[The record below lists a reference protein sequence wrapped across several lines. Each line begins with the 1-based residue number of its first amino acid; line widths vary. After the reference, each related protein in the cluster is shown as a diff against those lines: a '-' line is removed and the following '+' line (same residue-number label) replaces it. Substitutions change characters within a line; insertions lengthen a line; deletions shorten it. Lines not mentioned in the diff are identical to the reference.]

1 MICLLC
7 CLALTLAA
15 VACAL
20 AEGAE
25 LATAASVKA
34 YLPTVG
40 WDDYT
45 ARDTDGDGEIMISYG
60 SGGKTASDSIDVYC
74 QCLDGAARVT
84 CYTCEVPE
92 DADPLKVYEQLN
104 EFNLNLTFGRWLYN
118 EEEGYIYYD
127 RALTARDGGYRYGS
141 ASADTGFVGDSFAA
155 GLYRL
160 RDGSFATDDGALQAA
175 PGQAVQC
182 WRKPPST

>member
-1 MICLLC
+1 MKKVICLLC
-7 CLALTLAA
+7 CVALTLSAGTF
-15 VACAL
+15 AL

-25 LATAASVKA
+25 LATATSVKA
-34 YLPTVG
+34 YLPTAG

-45 ARDTDGDGEIMISYG
+45 ARDTDGDGFDDEIMISYG

-84 CYTCEVPE
+84 CYMCEVPE

-127 RALTARDGGYRYGS
+127 QEVYLVDEESFGAYVYPYMEKAASYVYSFYERITS
-141 ASADTGFVGDSFAA
+141 AIE
-155 GLYRL
+155 
-160 RDGSFATDDGALQAA
+160 
-175 PGQAVQC
+175 
-182 WRKPPST
+182 

>member
-1 MICLLC
+1 MKKVICLLC
-7 CLALTLAA
+7 CMALTLPA

-25 LATAASVKA
+25 LATATSVKA

-45 ARDTDGDGEIMISYG
+45 ACDTDGDGFDDEIMISYG

-84 CYTCEVPE
+84 CYMCEVPE

-104 EFNLNLTFGRWLYN
+104 EFNLNLHV
-118 EEEGYIYYD
+118 
-127 RALTARDGGYRYGS
+127 RAL
-141 ASADTGFVGDSFAA
+141 
-155 GLYRL
+155 
-160 RDGSFATDDGALQAA
+160 
-175 PGQAVQC
+175 AVQ
-182 WRKPPST
+182 RGGGLHLLRPGGLPGR

>member
-1 MICLLC
+1 MKKWICILC
-7 CLALTLAA
+7 CAALLAA
-15 VACAL
+15 LGCAS
-20 AEGAE
+20 AEEAAE
-25 LATAASVKA
+25 LSTATALKE

-40 WDDYT
+40 QEDYT
-45 ARDTDGDGEIMISYG
+45 ARDTDGDGFDDEIMISYG

-84 CYTCEVPE
+84 CYMCEVPE

-127 RALTARDGGYRYGS
+127 QEVYLVDEESFGAYVYPYMEKAASYVYSFYERITS
-141 ASADTGFVGDSFAA
+141 AIE
-155 GLYRL
+155 
-160 RDGSFATDDGALQAA
+160 
-175 PGQAVQC
+175 
-182 WRKPPST
+182 